1 MIIPFQLKMQL
12 RLHSEFHLNLY
23 KEFQLKLYKDFVEY
37 LVCGLLQI
45 REVGQTATGPS
56 VTWTSAQLVLYLLI
70 LVLQFYRA
78 GSAGS
83 SQAPA
88 VASLR

>member
-1 MIIPFQLKMQL
+1 MINFGDVMGGVMLACCPEL
-12 RLHSEFHLNLY
+12 RFVSFEF
-23 KEFQLKLYKDFVEY
+23 
-37 LVCGLLQI
+37 
-45 REVGQTATGPS
+45 EV
-56 VTWTSAQLVLYLLI
+56 
-70 LVLQFYRA
+70 VLQFYRA